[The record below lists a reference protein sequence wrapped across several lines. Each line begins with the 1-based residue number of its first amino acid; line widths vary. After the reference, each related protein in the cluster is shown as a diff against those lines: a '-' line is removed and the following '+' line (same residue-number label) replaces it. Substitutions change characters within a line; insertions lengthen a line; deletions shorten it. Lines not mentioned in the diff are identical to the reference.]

1 MEWVIETDLATYG
14 ERVLP
19 WLERDPVRNSVAAT
33 VLMTRLD
40 GTIEPV
46 DVWTAWLAGPDGEVA
61 GVALRTPP
69 RGMLVTA
76 LPAGAAATLAAVAT
90 DGIGAA
96 AGPRP
101 SAGDFCRAYA
111 ARTGARP
118 VLERTEQLYRLDAL
132 VPPPPVPGRLR
143 PMAADEVELLVRW
156 LAEFSAES
164 HAPFE
169 TGADVA
175 ARSIA
180 QGRRVVWEVDGEP
193 VCLVGFNPPVGRVP
207 RIDPVWTPPEHR
219 RRGYAAA
226 ATAATCRLLLDGG
239 AVAVALF
246 ADDANPT
253 AVGVYTRL
261 GFRPVTA
268 QEDWLLEY

>member
-14 ERVLP
+14 QRVLP
-19 WLERDPVRNSVAAT
+19 WLERDPVHNSVAAT

-40 GTIEPV
+40 GTVEPV

-76 LPAGAAATLAAVAT
+76 LPADAAATLAAIAT

-96 AGPRP
+96 AGPQP

-111 ARTGARP
+111 ARTGARA
-118 VLERTEQLYRLDAL
+118 VLERTEQLYRLDVL
-132 VPPPPVPGRLR
+132 EQPPPVPGRLR
-143 PMAADEVELLVRW
+143 PMAADEVDLLVRW
-156 LAEFSAES
+156 LTEFSAES
-164 HAPFE
+164 HAAFE

-207 RIDPVWTPPEHR
+207 RIGPVWTPPEHR

>member
-1 MEWVIETDLATYG
+1 MEWVVETDLAAYAR
-14 ERVLP
+14 RVLP
-19 WLERDPVRNSVAAT
+19 WLERDPVRNSVPAT
-33 VLMTRLD
+33 VLMSRLD
-40 GTIEPV
+40 GTVEPV
-46 DVWTAWLAGPDGEVA
+46 DVWTAWLAGSDGEVA
-61 GVALRTPP
+61 GVGLRTPP
-69 RGMLVTA
+69 RGMLMTA
-76 LPAGAAATLAAVAT
+76 LPAGAAEALAAIAT

-101 SAGDFCRAYA
+101 EVGDFCRAYA
-111 ARTGARP
+111 ARAGGRP
-118 VLERTEQLYRLDAL
+118 VLERSEQLYRLDVL
-132 VPPPPVPGRLR
+132 EPPPPAPGRLR
-143 PMAADEVELLVRW
+143 PMAADEVDLLVRW
-156 LAEFSAES
+156 LADFSDES
-164 HAPFE
+164 GAAFD

-180 QGRRVVWEVDGEP
+180 QGRRVVWEVAGEP
-193 VCLVGFNPPVGRVP
+193 VCLVGFNPPVGQVP
-207 RIDPVWTPPEHR
+207 RIGPVWTPPEHR

>member
-1 MEWVIETDLATYG
+1 MEWVIETDLAAYG
-14 ERVLP
+14 RRVLP

-40 GTIEPV
+40 GTVEPV
-46 DVWTAWLAGPDGEVA
+46 DVWTAWLAGPDGAVA
-61 GVALRTPP
+61 AVALRTPP

-101 SAGDFCRAYA
+101 SAADFCRAYA

-118 VLERTEQLYRLDAL
+118 VLERTEQLYRLDVL
-132 VPPPPVPGRLR
+132 EPPPPVPGRLR
-143 PMAADEVELLVRW
+143 PMAADEVDLLVRW
-156 LAEFSAES
+156 LTEFSGES
-164 HAPFE
+164 GAAFE
-169 TGADVA
+169 IGADVA

-207 RIDPVWTPPEHR
+207 RIGPVWTPPEHR
-219 RRGYAAA
+219 RHGYAAA

>member
-1 MEWVIETDLATYG
+1 MDWVVETDLTAYG
-14 ERVLP
+14 KRVLP
-19 WLERDPVRNSVAAT
+19 WLELDPVRNSVPAT

-40 GTIEPV
+40 GTVEPV
-46 DVWTAWLAGPDGEVA
+46 DVWTAWLAGPGGEIA

-76 LPAGAAATLAAVAT
+76 LPAGAAGTLAAIAT
-90 DGIGAA
+90 EGIGAA
-96 AGPRP
+96 SGPP
-101 SAGDFCRAYA
+101 PDAGDFCRAYA

-118 VLERTEQLYRLDAL
+118 VRERSEQLYRLDVLA
-132 VPPPPVPGRLR
+132 PPPPVPGRLR
-143 PMAADEVELLVRW
+143 PMAAAEVDLLVRW
-156 LAEFSAES
+156 LREFSDES
-164 HAPFE
+164 HAAFE

-180 QGRRVVWEVDGEP
+180 QGRRVLWEVDGEP

-207 RIDPVWTPPEHR
+207 RIGPVWTPPEHR

-261 GFRPVTA
+261 GFRPVA
-268 QEDWLLEY
+268 DQEDWRLEY

>member
-1 MEWVIETDLATYG
+1 MDWVVETDLTAYG
-14 ERVLP
+14 KRVLP
-19 WLERDPVRNSVAAT
+19 WLEREPVHNSVPAT

-40 GTIEPV
+40 GTVEPV
-46 DVWTAWLAGPDGEVA
+46 DVWTAWLPGPDGEVA

-69 RGMLVTA
+69 RGMLMTA
-76 LPAGAAATLAAVAT
+76 LPAGAAAALAAIAT
-90 DGIGAA
+90 DGITAA
-96 AGPRP
+96 TGPTGEV
-101 SAGDFCRAYA
+101 GDFCRAYA
-111 ARTGARP
+111 ARTGGRAVRE
-118 VLERTEQLYRLDAL
+118 VTEQLYRLDVL
-132 VPPPPVPGRLR
+132 TPPPPVPGRLR
-143 PMAADEVELLVRW
+143 PMVAYEVDLLVRW
-156 LAEFSAES
+156 LADFTAET
-164 HAPFE
+164 HAAFE
-169 TGADVA
+169 SGADVA
-175 ARSIA
+175 ARGIA
-180 QGRRVVWEVDGEP
+180 QGRRMVWEAGGEP

-207 RIDPVWTPPEHR
+207 RIGPVWTPREHR

-239 AVAVALF
+239 AAAVALF